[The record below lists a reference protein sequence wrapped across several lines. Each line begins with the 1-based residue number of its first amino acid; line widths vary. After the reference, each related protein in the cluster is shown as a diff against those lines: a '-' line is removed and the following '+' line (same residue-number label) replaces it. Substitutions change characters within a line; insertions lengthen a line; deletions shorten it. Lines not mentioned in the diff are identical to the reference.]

1 MNKLSDMWW
10 YKYNPINFDALI
22 LNEDIKPT
30 LKEALEVVPNLL
42 LFGPP
47 GVGKSA
53 FARILL
59 EHTGYDHLWINASKD
74 RGIDVVRELIVPF
87 GTGYSLHPL
96 KIIVINE
103 ADQLTPDAQK
113 SLKEETENIVDLTRF
128 IFITNEVHK
137 IRSEIVSR
145 LWTVEFNKPPVKEIW
160 ERLNMILDNE
170 KVEIEKQLLKDVIKE
185 CYPDIRKMINALHM
199 STSRGKIKKV
209 VYNIGEE
216 LLSDILAGILKKDVD
231 KIRQLLR
238 SNTINY
244 SELYKYLFDN
254 VGQFRSPGDAVLSIG
269 EAHRWDAMVSIREI
283 NFMYMVFKMISEG
296 AV

>member
-1 MNKLSDMWW
+1 MKLSDMWW
-10 YKYNPINFDALI
+10 YKYNPVNFDALI

-30 LKEALEVVPNLL
+30 LLKALDEVPNLM

-53 FARILL
+53 FAKILL
-59 EHTGYDHLWINASKD
+59 SHTGYDNLWINASKD

-87 GTGYSLHPL
+87 GRAMSLHPL

-113 SLKEETENIVDLTRF
+113 SLKEETEDVIDITRF
-128 IFITNEVHK
+128 IFITNEGHK
-137 IRSEIVSR
+137 ITEPLHSRCWIVE
-145 LWTVEFNKPPVKEIW
+145 VNKPPAKEVW

-170 KVEIEKQLLKDVIKE
+170 KVEIEKELLKDVIKE
-185 CYPDIRKMINALHM
+185 CYPDIRKMINSLQM
-199 STSRGKIKKV
+199 SVSRGKIKKV

-216 LLSDILAGILKKDVD
+216 LLSDILAGILRKDVE
-231 KIRQLLR
+231 KVRKLLR

-254 VGQFRSPGDAVLSIG
+254 VGEFKSPGNAVLAIG
-269 EAHRWDAMVSIREI
+269 EAHRWDSFVSIREI

-296 AV
+296 TV

>member
-1 MNKLSDMWW
+1 MSKLSNMWW
-10 YKYNPINFDALI
+10 YKYNPTNFNALI

-30 LKEALEVVPNLL
+30 LLKALDEVPNLL

-53 FARILL
+53 FAKILL
-59 EHTGYDHLWINASKD
+59 DHTGYDNLWINASKD

-113 SLKEETENIVDLTRF
+113 SLKEETENIIELTRF
-128 IFITNEVHK
+128 VFITNEVHK
-137 IRSEIVSR
+137 IHNEIVSR
-145 LWTVEFNKPPVKEIW
+145 LWTVEVNKPPVKEVW
-160 ERLNMILDNE
+160 ERLNMILENE
-170 KVEIEKQLLKDVIKE
+170 EVEIEKQLLKDVIKE
-185 CYPDIRKMINALHM
+185 CYPDIRKMINSLQM
-199 STSRGKIKKV
+199 SVSRGKIKKV
-209 VYNIGEE
+209 IYNIGEE
-216 LLSDILAGILKKDVD
+216 LLADILSGVLRGDVE
-231 KIRQLLR
+231 KIRRLLR

-254 VGQFRSPGDAVLSIG
+254 VTQFKSPGDAILLIG
-269 EAHRWDAMVSIREI
+269 EAHRWDALVSIREI
-283 NFMYMVFKMISEG
+283 NFMNMVVKMLKEG
-296 AV
+296 TI